1 MMPGTIV
8 DSGRGYFVSMNR
20 MLTGPEDWGQPGQ
33 PTVRARQTVIAG
45 ARRHSRYVR
54 FLRRAVPAVL
64 VVTMLGLVA
73 ANYLNPMRWL
83 RLPTQFGTLVISGSK
98 ITMEAPRLAGYTKD
112 QREYSVT
119 AAAASQ
125 DTKTPQIVELKEIS
139 AQIDMEDKSKV
150 TLTAVDGV
158 YDTKADLLTLG
169 QEIIINSTA
178 GYHGRLTEAQVE
190 IKKGRIL
197 SEKPVQ
203 LKMPQGTLDANRL
216 EVTETGAVIRF
227 DGSVVMTLTP
237 DAVNRGMP
245 AQTAVPSQ
253 ATAR

>member
-1 MMPGTIV
+1 
-8 DSGRGYFVSMNR
+8 MNR
-20 MLTGPEDWGQPGQ
+20 MLTGPEGLGQPGQ
-33 PTVRARQTVIAG
+33 PIVERRKTVIAG
-45 ARRHSRYVR
+45 ARRHSRIVR

-64 VVTMLGLVA
+64 VLTFAGLLA
-73 ANYLNPMRWL
+73 ANYLNPSRWL
-83 RLPTQFGTLVISGSK
+83 RVPTQFGTLVISGSK

-112 QREYSVT
+112 QREYEVT
-119 AAAASQ
+119 AEAASQ
-125 DTKTPQIVELKEIS
+125 DTKAPSIVELKKIS
-139 AQIDMEDKSKV
+139 ARVDMEDKSKV

-158 YDTKADLLTLG
+158 YDTKVDLLTLG

-203 LKMPQGTLDANRL
+203 LRMPQGTLDADRM
-216 EVTETGAVIRF
+216 EVTETGGVIRF

-237 DAVNRGMP
+237 DAVNRGM
-245 AQTAVPSQ
+245 ASQTANQSQ
-253 ATAR
+253 ATAQ